1 MGKKKSFAQLMA
13 KSDIP
18 VLVDFHAT
26 WCGPCHTMSPIIQDI
41 ARDFSGKV
49 KVIKIDVDRNQGV
62 AMKYGIRGVPTLI
75 LFNKGELSISLF
87 PLSIFVTSIII
98 LILVNTKIVI
108 IIE

>member
-75 LFNKGELSISLF
+75 LFNKGN
-87 PLSIFVTSIII
+87 IIWRQSGVVRKIDLNNI
-98 LILVNTKIVI
+98 LKNKL
-108 IIE
+108 